1 MSSRDQKEVMNFDKD
16 TTVHPFLVYH
26 IKKFTLSIW
35 NGQYEKLDTMVLF
48 FFLITCLMM
57 QVLD

>member
-1 MSSRDQKEVMNFDKD
+1 MSSCDQKEVMNFDKD

-35 NGQYEKLDTMVLF
+35 NGQYEMVTWLD
-48 FFLITCLMM
+48 
-57 QVLD
+57 